1 MFPSRW
7 EGISGSGQGRAGKV
21 DTVGKLKVRKQ
32 QFAGALFLQRK
43 ANKALFHMKR
53 PRVKLEWVQKKIE
66 INQWRI
72 YRKRPTMRKKIFHF
86 LRKSR
91 SHSPQWKEKLLMG
104 PTLSALRTTPGE
116 IHSSQ
121 ISLCLPGWIWA
132 GEDPAPPPPLV
143 RTESKD
149 PPLCDPLGNLGEILG

>member
-53 PRVKLEWVQKKIE
+53 PRVKLE
-66 INQWRI
+66 
-72 YRKRPTMRKKIFHF
+72 
-86 LRKSR
+86 
-91 SHSPQWKEKLLMG
+91 
-104 PTLSALRTTPGE
+104 
-116 IHSSQ
+116 
-121 ISLCLPGWIWA
+121 
-132 GEDPAPPPPLV
+132 
-143 RTESKD
+143 
-149 PPLCDPLGNLGEILG
+149 